1 MADFEIGD
9 LVQGK
14 KFGPMDHDF
23 TGIVEKVYNNSIM
36 VSIQDFDPSDKS
48 GVNELNN
55 RAVIRQSEAKMIK
68 AVPRTEKD
76 DEDDDEEKDEKS
88 SSKTAAKK
96 TTTKKSSAKKSKTTK
111 KSTKKADK

>member
-9 LVQGK
+9 LVKAK

-36 VSIQDFDPSDKS
+36 ISIQDFDPSDKN

-68 AVPRTEKD
+68 AVPRTEKTD
-76 DEDDDEEKDEKS
+76 DEDDDSTEKNSDKKS
-88 SSKTAAKK
+88 T
-96 TTTKKSSAKKSKTTK
+96 KSSADSKTTK
-111 KSTKKADK
+111 KSSKKADK

>member
-9 LVQGK
+9 LVKVK

-23 TGIVEKVYNNSIM
+23 TGIVEKVYNNSVMI
-36 VSIQDFDPSDKS
+36 SIQDFDPSDKN
-48 GVNELNN
+48 GVNELNS

-76 DEDDDEEKDEKS
+76 DEDDESDESTDKKS
-88 SSKTAAKK
+88 SKSTSSKK
-96 TTTKKSSAKKSKTTK
+96 TTKKSS
-111 KSTKKADK
+111 KKADK

>member
-9 LVQGK
+9 LVKAK

-23 TGIVEKVYNNSIM
+23 TGIVEKVYNNSVMI
-36 VSIQDFDPSDKS
+36 SIQDFDPSDKN
-48 GVNELNN
+48 GVNELNS

-76 DEDDDEEKDEKS
+76 DEDDESDESTDKKS
-88 SSKTAAKK
+88 SKSTSSKK
-96 TTTKKSSAKKSKTTK
+96 TTKKSSKR
-111 KSTKKADK
+111 ADK

>member
-9 LVQGK
+9 LVKAK

-23 TGIVEKVYNNSIM
+23 TGIVEKVYNNSVMIL
-36 VSIQDFDPSDKS
+36 IQDFDPSDKN
-48 GVNELNN
+48 GVNELNS

-76 DEDDDEEKDEKS
+76 DDEEEDSEDK
-88 SSKTAAKK
+88 A
-96 TTTKKSSAKKSKTTK
+96 TKKSSKSTSKKKTTK

>member
-9 LVQGK
+9 LVKAK

-23 TGIVEKVYNNSIM
+23 TGIVEKVYNNSVMI
-36 VSIQDFDPSDKS
+36 SIQDFDPSDKN
-48 GVNELNN
+48 GVNELNS

-76 DEDDDEEKDEKS
+76 DDEDEDASEGADKKS
-88 SSKTAAKK
+88 SKNTADKK
-96 TTTKKSSAKKSKTTK
+96 ATKKSS
-111 KSTKKADK
+111 KKADK